1 MFKHTTSFA
10 PELSIVITCTS
21 LSIFIQTN
29 ITSEIHHK
37 CNIYSVK
44 QVEQNAGDSIKFYAE
59 LNPKPGVS
67 SQMSGSLSKQPK
79 ARLFT
84 GYPCFPAVWCIVS
97 CSQTLYLTATLG
109 KCLGTMVYQTRSA
122 GMQK

>member
-37 CNIYSVK
+37 CNINSVK
-44 QVEQNAGDSIKFYAE
+44 QVKQNAGDSIKFYAE
-59 LNPKPGVS
+59 LNPKSWSP
-67 SQMSGSLSKQPK
+67 QPNEWDFVEAAK
-79 ARLFT
+79 
-84 GYPCFPAVWCIVS
+84 GK
-97 CSQTLYLTATLG
+97 TLYRLSL
-109 KCLGTMVYQTRSA
+109 LPSSVVYSLV
-122 GMQK
+122 